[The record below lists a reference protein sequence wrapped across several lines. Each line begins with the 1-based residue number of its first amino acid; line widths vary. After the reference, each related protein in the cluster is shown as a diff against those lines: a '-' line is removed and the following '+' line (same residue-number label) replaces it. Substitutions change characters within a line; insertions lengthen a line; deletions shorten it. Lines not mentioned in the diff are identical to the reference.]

1 MDLDSYYTV
10 GFFVGLATLLSGA
23 YDAGAAV
30 VASWPG
36 STLKAEWVPWEY
48 MGWALK
54 KAHSCKW
61 LPVNSKEWRAIAEGR
76 SELNCVRLYSPIAKK
91 QQQIA

>member
-36 STLKAEWVPWEY
+36 STLKAEWVP
-48 MGWALK
+48 
-54 KAHSCKW
+54 
-61 LPVNSKEWRAIAEGR
+61 
-76 SELNCVRLYSPIAKK
+76 
-91 QQQIA
+91 